1 MNDENLKDISKRPDF
16 KEITAKGGRNK
27 KGSIHLTTTLKKLLG
42 AKWEITD
49 PRIKKLVQE
58 RGLEE
63 TVEVILVLRR
73 ILNGT
78 EGDDTAI
85 ERIFD
90 RIDGKVPQ
98 KNEVTGDIKYTQ
110 MTNIKV
116 EHNPMELDFGD
127 NYRTSHENKSKI

>member
-1 MNDENLKDISKRPDF
+1 MNNENLKDISKNPDF
-16 KEITAKGGRNK
+16 KELSAKGGK
-27 KGSIHLTTTLKKLLG
+27 KSSIHLTTTLKKLLG
-42 AKWEITD
+42 AKWDITD
-49 PRIKKLVQE
+49 PKIKALVKE

-98 KNEVTGDIKYTQ
+98 KSEVSGELKYTQ
-110 MTNIKV
+110 MTHITV

-127 NYRTSHENKSKI
+127 NYRTSRDIKSTG